1 MTAYTADTSFLYFNV
16 LALIIFLLFFSMLFA
31 VLFLYFQS
39 VLGKT
44 RKQDLLFKEDAYNK
58 AMALLDESRKEAQRI
73 VEDTNK
79 NTLQTLNEAGELSD
93 SVKTAL
99 ETQLKALSEKQMS
112 YVEKITQSLISDFK
126 NAVNAEKQQNIQ
138 KLEDVTEGIS
148 ADIMHEVSDFKDIL
162 HKETVEKEQ
171 LVEKELKSTHDKIED
186 ELEAY
191 KAAKLKEIEDNIYTI
206 LSDISKK
213 VIGKAIN
220 IEDQEEYILKI
231 LEDIKNSERN

>member
-44 RKQDLLFKEDAYNK
+44 RKQDLLFKEDAYKK
-58 AMALLDESRKEAQRI
+58 AMALLDDSRKEAQRL
-73 VEDTNK
+73 VADTNK
-79 NTLQTLNEAGELSD
+79 NTLATLSDAGELSD
-93 SVKTAL
+93 SVKAAL
-99 ETQLKALSEKQMS
+99 EAQLKALADKQLADL
-112 YVEKITQSLISDFK
+112 EKITQNLIADYK
-126 NAVNAEKQQNIQ
+126 NAVTVEKQQNLQ
-138 KLEDVTEGIS
+138 QLEHVTDDIS
-148 ADIMHEVSDFKDIL
+148 AEILHEVSDFKDIL

-171 LVEKELKSTHDKIED
+171 QVEQELKTTHAKIEE

-213 VIGKAIN
+213 VIGKAIS
-220 IEDQEEYILKI
+220 IEDQEDYILKI
-231 LEDIKNSERN
+231 LEDIKNSERH